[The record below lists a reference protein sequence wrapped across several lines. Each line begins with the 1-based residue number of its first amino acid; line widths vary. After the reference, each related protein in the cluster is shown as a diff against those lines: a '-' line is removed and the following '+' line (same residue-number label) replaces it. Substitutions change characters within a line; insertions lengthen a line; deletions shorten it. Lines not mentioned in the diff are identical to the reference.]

1 MLRPVIADTPRVAL
15 PDQPAADAAAD
26 DPVLHLR
33 LKGLQP
39 LDLRQSPL
47 PGLARNLCGAPRL
60 QILCSAPSTLSPS
73 AWPRSHCWSGQ
84 INPPSPPSENRHA
97 APRAYTPC
105 SRLNQPFRHRG
116 GISRAGVAVCLPP
129 KKPSLASGWPAVHDP
144 LMTVRGV
151 GAGSVVLAA
160 LVLAVPAEGAR
171 QPDLWLRTTGGWE
184 YCTFQPAVR
193 VKCFSTVTGRWIEVR
208 SVRRGEQFEDVAT
221 TGTDR
226 RLIGV
231 TRAVTHQSSPLFDGR
246 PGETWLFCA
255 WTAMFLKCHA
265 GDRGFWVKK
274 DGSYRMNDSV
284 RVSPFG

>member
-1 MLRPVIADTPRVAL
+1 M
-15 PDQPAADAAAD
+15 
-26 DPVLHLR
+26 
-33 LKGLQP
+33 
-39 LDLRQSPL
+39 
-47 PGLARNLCGAPRL
+47 
-60 QILCSAPSTLSPS
+60 
-73 AWPRSHCWSGQ
+73 
-84 INPPSPPSENRHA
+84 
-97 APRAYTPC
+97 
-105 SRLNQPFRHRG
+105 
-116 GISRAGVAVCLPP
+116 RAGVAVCLPP